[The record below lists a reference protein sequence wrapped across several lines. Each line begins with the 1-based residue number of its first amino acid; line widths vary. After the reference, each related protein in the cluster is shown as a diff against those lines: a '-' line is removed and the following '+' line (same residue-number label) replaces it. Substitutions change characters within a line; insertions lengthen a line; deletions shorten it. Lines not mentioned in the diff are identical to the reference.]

1 MMIRV
6 PIRNQL
12 SPNLPR
18 CTYRSMVLRS
28 TRNLAAKS
36 SIEKYSCDDCCWVQD
51 DSCSATLCRA
61 ISGDSYVLY
70 MRWSTYSV
78 DLQRPF
84 RLHPLCHHKRDTLFR
99 LKGRL
104 A

>member
-6 PIRNQL
+6 PIRNQS

-36 SIEKYSCDDCCWVQD
+36 SIEKYSCDVCCWAGD
-51 DSCSATLCRA
+51 DSCSVTLCRA
-61 ISGDSYVLY
+61 IPADSQVLY
-70 MRWSTYSV
+70 GLVYLFRKPSV
-78 DLQRPF
+78 PP
-84 RLHPLCHHKRDTLFR
+84 RLHPLCHPSEIYSLV
-99 LKGRL
+99 LKERL